1 MTFHAK
7 QHNSLT
13 CPLYQELKHLE
24 DLLNK
29 QWITNSHWEYSSLV
43 VAVRKKDG
51 TLWLCCDY
59 RKLNAETIR
68 DCYPLPR
75 MQDIIDSLSED
86 QYFSFVGSNK
96 STLPTAH
103 GPESRKFT
111 AFLTPWLFYEWM
123 YIPFGLM
130 NAPVCFQKF
139 MESCLEEYRDDFA
152 IPYLYN
158 LLVYSESFEDHLT
171 HVRLVLQR
179 LKDMAL
185 RLRHLIVSY
194 LKGKFIVRDG

>member
-1 MTFHAK
+1 
-7 QHNSLT
+7 
-13 CPLYQELKHLE
+13 
-24 DLLNK
+24 
-29 QWITNSHWEYSSLV
+29 
-43 VAVRKKDG
+43 
-51 TLWLCCDY
+51 
-59 RKLNAETIR
+59 
-68 DCYPLPR
+68 
-75 MQDIIDSLSED
+75 
-86 QYFSFVGSNK
+86 
-96 STLPTAH
+96 
-103 GPESRKFT
+103 
-111 AFLTPWLFYEWM
+111 
-123 YIPFGLM
+123 M